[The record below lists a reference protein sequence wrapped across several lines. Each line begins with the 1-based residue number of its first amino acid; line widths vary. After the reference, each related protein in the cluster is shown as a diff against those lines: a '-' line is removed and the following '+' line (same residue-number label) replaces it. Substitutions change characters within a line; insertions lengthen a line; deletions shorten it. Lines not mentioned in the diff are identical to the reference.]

1 MAISDAGHLS
11 CFSQP
16 AEPFDCDF
24 SPVFRSP
31 SHHVCSRLCLS
42 WVLKVFSSSS
52 GLAAVTPCYCLR
64 HRGGRGTRGLHDLR
78 ALERLPVQ
86 HAVELDE
93 LLFGLDGRGGGGG
106 AVHLVHLAVQNP
118 DHVGLVGPRRLSVVT
133 VEGGHRLFDI
143 ANGLCLQP
151 VPLLLRPL
159 LGGVGEV
166 IIVPEGWQGSALDDM
181 LALSI
186 VQNYDGSGIP
196 LTGMLNLSASLMA
209 SWEFFQDIS
218 HCEYAIT

>member
-1 MAISDAGHLS
+1 VDLN
-11 CFSQP
+11 P
-16 AEPFDCDF
+16 T
-24 SPVFRSP
+24 P
-31 SHHVCSRLCLS
+31 SYLP
-42 WVLKVFSSSS
+42 
-52 GLAAVTPCYCLR
+52 GLT
-64 HRGGRGTRGLHDLR
+64 
-78 ALERLPVQ
+78 VQ
-86 HAVELDE
+86 YAVELDE
-93 LLFGLDGRGGGGG
+93 LLLGLDGRGGGGG

-166 IIVPEGWQGSALDDM
+166 IIVPEGRQGSALDDM